1 MFSHVELIFGFPM
14 NCRCTGIFCCRSL
27 LSSTDILS
35 VLGVALASDEP
46 PVTAVTLSTALCSTP
61 TGRDAVISSDLLE
74 ACLAQ
79 LFAPRTDPAEAV
91 KVRVHLILGMH
102 GLAATVRICLSYCVA
117 TL

>member
-1 MFSHVELIFGFPM
+1 MSCP
-14 NCRCTGIFCCRSL
+14 CTGTVYCRSL
-27 LSSTDILS
+27 LSSTDVLS

-61 TGRDAVISSDLLE
+61 AGCNAVISSGLLE

-91 KVRVHLILGMH
+91 KVCVHLILGMH
-102 GLAATVRICLSYCVA
+102 GTAIAECFGRGFLALYKCDL
-117 TL
+117 